1 MPFQTRN
8 NDFDS
13 RHPHP
18 VIVLAGQPN
27 CGKSTIFNHVAG
39 YLSITT
45 NFPGVTV
52 EYLRSHVVVAGRTCN
67 LVDLPGVYS
76 LTALD
81 PASIETKKYLL
92 EKRVDVIVN
101 VVDASVL
108 SRSLEL
114 TLQLLELGRPMV
126 LCLNMMDEA
135 ERKGI
140 SIDVAKLSQL
150 LGIPVIPAVATRG
163 TGLEELFAAAFELI
177 QNPQSAPPQKLSR
190 HVESKVEEL
199 IAESGDH
206 FSSAPSSRLVV
217 IKQLE
222 DDSYFAQKYPADAEW
237 RRRLA
242 QVRQELGEE
251 HGETSAAVIAMERHH
266 WAMKIFE
273 QVAQVTPRRRTGL
286 DYLDDLTTHPIV
298 GYGLMTLLLFAFFVA
313 VFRLGAWVEGPLLRF
328 LAKFSQAVIAW
339 SGLSGTAETIAVGAL
354 QGFTG
359 GVAVVLPY
367 LFPFL
372 LAMAFIEDIGYLPRI
387 AFLMD
392 GLMHRMGL
400 HGTAVVP
407 TILGYGCSVPAVMA
421 ARILPSARDRF
432 IASVIAVLVPCSA
445 RMVVIMGLV
454 GYYLGGAAAFAVYL
468 LNAGVVILTGAAL
481 SRLMPEDSPG
491 LVLEMPSFRLPK
503 LKVLL
508 AKTWLRLKEFILIAW
523 PLLIVGSALLTGI
536 ELLGGTPF
544 INRLTAPLMK
554 LLGLPESIGM
564 TLLFGVLRKELTLLM
579 LFQALGTQNVAAVMS
594 PSQILTFTLFVVFY
608 LPCMATLG
616 IMAAEL
622 GWKRTAAGA
631 GVSFIIAVLIALA
644 ARIVTG
650 LIF

>member
-1 MPFQTRN
+1 MSSRSKN
-8 NDFDS
+8 RVLDA

-18 VIVLAGQPN
+18 VIVLVGQPN

-39 YLSITT
+39 YRSVTT

-52 EYLRSHVVVAGRTCN
+52 EYLRSHVAVSGRICN
-67 LVDLPGVYS
+67 LVDLPGIYS

-81 PASIETKKYLL
+81 PASEETKKYLL
-92 EKRVDVIVN
+92 EQRVDVIIN

-140 SIDVAKLSQL
+140 TIDVDKLAQL
-150 LGIPVIPAVATRG
+150 LGIPVIPAVATLG
-163 TGLEELFAAAFELI
+163 TGLDELFAAAFAQI
-177 QNPQSAPPQKLSR
+177 QSPRSAHLQKLSR
-190 HVESKVEEL
+190 HVENKVEEL
-199 IAESGDH
+199 VVKSADH
-206 FSSAPSSRLVV
+206 FSAAPSSRLVV

-222 DDSYFAQKYPADAEW
+222 DDPYFTQKYPADAGW
-237 RRRLA
+237 RSRLA
-242 QVRQELGEE
+242 QARQELGEE

-266 WAMKIFE
+266 WAMKVFE
-273 QVAQVTPRRRTGL
+273 QAAQVRPRRRTWL
-286 DYLDDLTTHPIV
+286 DRLDDLTTHPVI

-313 VFRLGAWVEGPLLRF
+313 VFRLGAWVEGPLLGF
-328 LAKFSQAVIAW
+328 LAKFSQTVIAW
-339 SGLSGTAETIAVGAL
+339 SGLSRAAETIAAGAL

-421 ARILPSARDRF
+421 TRILPSARDRF
-432 IASVIAVLVPCSA
+432 IAAVIAVLVPCSA
-445 RMVVIMGLV
+445 RMV
-454 GYYLGGAAAFAVYL
+454 
-468 LNAGVVILTGAAL
+468 
-481 SRLMPEDSPG
+481 
-491 LVLEMPSFRLPK
+491 
-503 LKVLL
+503 
-508 AKTWLRLKEFILIAW
+508 
-523 PLLIVGSALLTGI
+523 
-536 ELLGGTPF
+536 
-544 INRLTAPLMK
+544 
-554 LLGLPESIGM
+554 
-564 TLLFGVLRKELTLLM
+564 
-579 LFQALGTQNVAAVMS
+579 
-594 PSQILTFTLFVVFY
+594 
-608 LPCMATLG
+608 
-616 IMAAEL
+616 
-622 GWKRTAAGA
+622 
-631 GVSFIIAVLIALA
+631 
-644 ARIVTG
+644 
-650 LIF
+650 